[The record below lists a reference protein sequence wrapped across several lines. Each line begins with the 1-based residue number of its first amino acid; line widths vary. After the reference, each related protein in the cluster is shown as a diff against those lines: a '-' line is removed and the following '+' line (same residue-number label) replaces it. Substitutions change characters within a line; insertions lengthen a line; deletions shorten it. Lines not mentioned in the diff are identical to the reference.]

1 MRTVVAVG
9 GNALAGPGRL
19 GTAEEQLSRLRGVA
33 RALAPLLER
42 DELVV
47 THGNGPQVGAML
59 VRHERAASEVP
70 AHPLHLVVA
79 ETQAELGS
87 LIAEALREV
96 TARSIACILTHVV
109 VSEGD
114 PAFRSPTK
122 PVGPT
127 YGDDEARVLERDRG
141 WLLAAENGNWRR
153 VVASPRPREIVELGA
168 IRALVDGGAIAI
180 ACGGGGIPVARRD
193 GRLDGVDGVID
204 KDRASSLLAVGIGAR
219 RLLILTDVDALYR
232 DFGTAEAEPV
242 RELDATAAE
251 AMLAALPA
259 GSMRPKLEACLEFVR
274 ATGGEALIT
283 SAEELDLALAG
294 TGGTRVVP

>member
-1 MRTVVAVG
+1 MRTVVALG

-33 RALAPLLER
+33 RALAPVLER
-42 DELVV
+42 DEVVV

-70 AHPLHLVVA
+70 AHPLHLIVA

-96 TARSIACILTHVV
+96 TARPVACILTHVL

-114 PAFRSPTK
+114 PAFREPTK
-122 PVGPT
+122 PVGPI
-127 YGDDEARVLERDRG
+127 YGEDEARALERDRG
-141 WLLAAENGNWRR
+141 WLLAAENGHWRR
-153 VVASPRPREIVELGA
+153 IVPSPRPREIVELAA
-168 IRALVDGGAIAI
+168 IRGLLDGGAVAV
-180 ACGGGGIPVARRD
+180 ACGGGGIPVARRN
-193 GRLDGVDGVID
+193 GRLDGIDGVID
-204 KDRASSLLAVGIGAR
+204 KDRASSLLAIGIGAR

-232 DFGTAEAEPV
+232 GFGTPEAEAV
-242 RELDATAAE
+242 RELTANAAE
-251 AMLAALPA
+251 AMLGELPA

-283 SAEELDLALAG
+283 SAEALDRALSGTAG
-294 TGGTRVVP
+294 TKVLP